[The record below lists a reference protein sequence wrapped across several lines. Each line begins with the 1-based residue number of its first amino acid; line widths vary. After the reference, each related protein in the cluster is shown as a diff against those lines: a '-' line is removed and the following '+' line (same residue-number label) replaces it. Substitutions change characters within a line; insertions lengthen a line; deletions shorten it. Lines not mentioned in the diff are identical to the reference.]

1 MFFNIY
7 NVFNFIF
14 KFSLNFLFVLK
25 YFTPFLY
32 SNLTS
37 YTKGNSNNLRNNTK
51 ANSNHLTLY
60 SKIVK
65 FNNFFSLILSTNSSL
80 EKSLLNWFIFKKII
94 NNNNS
99 TSLKIN
105 EIVFIYIYLNLLY
118 VKYFNSHLLSDK
130 GFFNFQRI
138 NQTVKILNVL
148 ERRESNNKRGTT
160 VLSNNFKKLSSYPQ
174 INLITTTFTNKIVSI
189 KNNFSNWTIK
199 FNSSSIDKLLS
210 PLYNYNLLFI
220 RNFKVFNK
228 GRYSRN
234 RQYYRTGVYW
244 CLYINIIAVVGMYY
258 WFYRF
263 TMNFGYLWWLFYS
276 FFFSFVAS
284 RYIKY
289 NLFSYNSLRHEISSL
304 LNWVGVFFE
313 GLYFYFIKL
322 ALNRILNLVYKSNIL
337 NISTYK
343 FFSKINSFLLTFYL
357 TVYNIIF

>member
-14 KFSLNFLFVLK
+14 KFSLNFLFFFK

-32 SNLTS
+32 SNLIS
-37 YTKGNSNNLRNNTK
+37 YTKNNSNNKKNSVK
-51 ANSNHLTLY
+51 INSNSLTII
-60 SKIVK
+60 SKTIK
-65 FNNFFSLILSTNSSL
+65 FNKFFSLILLTNPFL
-80 EKSLLNWFIFKKII
+80 EKSLLNWFIFKRII
-94 NNNNS
+94 NNNNIS
-99 TSLKIN
+99 FKTN
-105 EIVFIYIYLNLLY
+105 EVIFMYIYSNLLY
-118 VKYFNSHLLSDK
+118 IKYFNSRLLSDK
-130 GFFNFQRI
+130 GFFNFQKI
-138 NQTVKILNVL
+138 SQTVKTLNVL
-148 ERRESNNKRGTT
+148 EREKNENKLDSISLDSSIRK
-160 VLSNNFKKLSSYPQ
+160 LNPYSLNNFFTSSS
-174 INLITTTFTNKIVSI
+174 INKIISI
-189 KNNFSNWTIK
+189 KSYFSNWTIK

-210 PLYNYNLLFI
+210 PFYNYNLLFI

-276 FFFSFVAS
+276 FFLSFVAS

-289 NLFSYNSLRHEISSL
+289 NLFSYNSLKQEFL
-304 LNWVGVFFE
+304 LLINWVGIFLE

-322 ALNRILNLVYKSNIL
+322 VLNRILDLVYKSSNL
-337 NISTYK
+337 NINTYK
-343 FFSKINSFLLTFYL
+343 TFNKINSFLLTIYL
-357 TVYNIIF
+357 SVYNIIF